1 MDSKELSNALS
12 APPSM
17 YGWPRLRVVL
27 FASFILTLLW
37 LPIFQSSWLLP
48 PTRLLMLGF
57 IQLTVFGIFE
67 RWPRQLPS
75 WMARWV
81 LQVAAVAIVVPF
93 SAAFIYSLTTF
104 LSPSVWS
111 ADAKKLFG
119 FGTLTAAGLLVS
131 PWIVMSALY
140 RQISGQ
146 AQRQALSFELER
158 SELARD
164 ALDSRLRLLQAQVEP
179 HFLFNTLAN
188 VKELVDSGSSQ
199 ASQVLGSLI
208 AYLRAAVPNLNNAA
222 STLGQELELVRAY
235 LELMHMRMPDRLQFS
250 FNVDEA
256 ALQVACPPMTLLTLV
271 ENAVRHGID
280 PSEEGGRID
289 VTVQMENDRC
299 VAQVRDTGVG
309 LIGGQGSKGLGTGL
323 ANLRERLQLVFGEQA
338 QLNLTAIEPHGFLAE
353 IYFPAQ
359 LDTTTTNLS

>member
-12 APPSM
+12 TPPSM
-17 YGWPRLRVVL
+17 YSWQRIKVVL
-27 FASFILTLLW
+27 VATLILSIMMKFTW
-37 LPIFQSSWLLP
+37 SAWWVTIFV
-48 PTRLLMLGF
+48 RLALISL
-57 IQLTVFGIFE
+57 IQLTVFGIVE
-67 RWPRQLPS
+67 RWPRRLPR
-75 WMARWV
+75 WVARWV

-93 SAAFIYSLTTF
+93 AAAIAYTLTTIGD
-104 LSPSVWS
+104 PVPWY
-111 ADAKKLFG
+111 KVPTKLAG
-119 FGTLTAAGLLVS
+119 CGQMIGAGLLFS
-131 PWIVMSALY
+131 PWIAMAALY
-140 RQISGQ
+140 RQINGQ

-256 ALQVACPPMTLLTLV
+256 ALQVPCPPMTLLTLV

-289 VTVQMENDRC
+289 VTVQMQNDRC

-309 LIGGQGSKGLGTGL
+309 LSGGQGSKGLGTGL